1 MSVTVQNIEDMLGSP
16 LYNNLLAGWGSN
28 STTPTQD
35 LIDEATIWVKGVFEG
50 MNNIYAYTESTN
62 QDKIDLTIIYMT
74 SSLLWK
80 RNQNPDKQEDEF
92 KLALEYL
99 SSILGN
105 KVYNYL
111 DGEEPSQSVSAFSCA
126 LYHDGG
132 VADGS

>member
-16 LYNNLLAGWGSN
+16 LYNNLLAGWGST
-28 STTPTQD
+28 SLTPTQD
-35 LIDEATIWVKGVFEG
+35 LIDEATTWVKGVFEG
-50 MNNIYAYTESTN
+50 MNNIDAYTESGN
-62 QDKIDLTIIYMT
+62 QDKIDLAIIYMT

-105 KVYNYL
+105 KIYNYL
-111 DGEEPSQSVSAFSCA
+111 DGEEPSQSTSSFAFA

-132 VADGS
+132 VADVD